1 MSSPSLSSTRPSKS
15 HAFSPRHLQCSENW
29 AQDETWLPVEEP
41 ITLLTNVP
49 EKILPL
55 IRPSLGGKIPTAIDE
70 LKSKVESSSHRMTN
84 SRSVGWQ
91 ISFKE
96 TRSAGRAGTST
107 PWNSY
112 KTWQT
117 NDGISINWRHHP
129 KGHSREAKE
138 QTMIFRG
145 RTKAPTGKG
154 KLLATSK

>member
-1 MSSPSLSSTRPSKS
+1 MKLYKNNVITIAQLHATIS

-55 IRPSLGGKIPTAIDE
+55 IRPSLGGKYLQQSTS
-70 LKSKVESSSHRMTN
+70 SKVKLNQVPTEWRTAGLLADKFH
-84 SRSVGWQ
+84 SR
-91 ISFKE
+91 
-96 TRSAGRAGTST
+96 RAGTST

-129 KGHSREAKE
+129 EGHSREAKE